1 MARRNLDECNA
12 DRIKKILLLGVE
24 GDKRKIYFE
33 KAVYEAGIDYEFCDW
48 NNFLL
53 FGKRD
58 DLKHCI
64 IKIDAPKWDSSVLND
79 LDKLTNQYKKAL
91 FNLTELPFGAYF
103 NHPMDILELLD
114 KRKCKQKLIQN
125 GIPVTKPIFHAF
137 SKSDELLSFMRE
149 NRLRQV
155 FVKPVTGSGA
165 AGVSALRFEP
175 TKNKIVLYT
184 CAQLLEDK
192 LINTKRMHRLE
203 QDKAVKFLNTLLKL
217 DCIVEKWH
225 RKSHCQSKDNDYFD
239 NNYSFDVRVI
249 VQDGRID
256 YILPRLS
263 KGPITNLHLNNLS
276 IPFNEL
282 NLKKSTVDKLCD
294 VCIKAAACY
303 PRLNSIG
310 LDVLLEEDSEKPYII
325 EMNSQCDLM
334 HKDVYSNN
342 TIYRKQIEIIKNIMV
357 DGYIRKGQKI

>member
-1 MARRNLDECNA
+1 MERRNLDECDA
-12 DRIKKILLLGVE
+12 DRIRKILLLGVE
-24 GDKRKIYFE
+24 GEKRKTYFE
-33 KAVYEAGIDYEFCDW
+33 KAVYEAEIDYEFCDW
-48 NNFLL
+48 NDFLIL
-53 FGKRD
+53 EQRE

-64 IKIDAPKWDSSVLND
+64 IKIDAPKWDSFILND

-91 FNLTELPFGAYF
+91 LALAKQPFGAYF
-103 NHPMDILELLD
+103 NHPIDILELLD

-125 GIPVTKPIFHAF
+125 GIPVTEPIFNSF
-137 SKSDELLSFMRE
+137 SQSDELLSFMRE
-149 NRLRQV
+149 NQLRQV

-165 AGVSALRFEP
+165 AGVSALRFAP

-184 CAQLLEDK
+184 CAQLLENK

-203 QDKAVKFLNTLLKL
+203 QDKAVKFLDALLKL

-225 RKSHCQSKDNDYFD
+225 KKSSCQSRDNDYFD
-239 NNYSFDVRVI
+239 NNYYFDLRVI
-249 VQDGRID
+249 VQDGTID

-276 IPFNEL
+276 IHFNEL
-282 NLKKSTVDKLCD
+282 NLKPSIVDKLCD

-310 LDVLLEEDSEKPYII
+310 LDVLLEKDSEKPYII
-325 EMNSQCDLM
+325 EMNSQGDLM
-334 HKDVYSNN
+334 HKDVYGSN
-342 TIYRKQIEIIKNIMV
+342 TIYRRQIEIIKNIMLN
-357 DGYIRKGQKI
+357 GYI

>member
-1 MARRNLDECNA
+1 MGRRNLDECDA
-12 DRIKKILLLGVE
+12 DRIKKVLLLGVE
-24 GDKRKIYFE
+24 GEKRKIYFE

-53 FGKRD
+53 LEKRK

-91 FNLTELPFGAYF
+91 FILAEQPFGAYF

-125 GIPVTKPIFHAF
+125 NISVTKPIFQVF
-137 SKSDELLSFMRE
+137 STSDELLSFMSK

-175 TKNKIVLYT
+175 ARNKIVLYT
-184 CAQLLEDK
+184 CVQLFKDK
-192 LINTKRMHRLE
+192 LVNTKKIHRLE
-203 QDKAVKFLNTLLKL
+203 QDKAVEFLDVLLQL

-225 RKSHCQSKDNDYFD
+225 KKSSCQSKNNDYLDNQYYFD
-239 NNYSFDVRVI
+239 LRVI
-249 VQDGRID
+249 VQNGTID

-276 IPFNEL
+276 IHFNEL
-282 NLKKSTVDKLCD
+282 NLKTSIVDELCD
-294 VCIKAAACY
+294 VCIRAAACY

-310 LDVLLEEDSEKPYII
+310 LDVLIEKDSEKPYII
-325 EMNSQCDLM
+325 EMNSQGDLM
-334 HKDVYSNN
+334 HKDVYGDNK
-342 TIYRKQIEIIKNIMV
+342 IYRKQIGLIKNIM
-357 DGYIRKGQKI
+357 QNSSLSL

>member
-1 MARRNLDECNA
+1 MGRRNLDECDA

-33 KAVYEAGIDYEFCDW
+33 KAVCEAGIDYEFCDW

-53 FGKRD
+53 LEKRK
-58 DLKHCI
+58 DLKQCI
-64 IKIDAPKWDSSVLND
+64 IKIDAPKWDSSILND

-91 FNLTELPFGAYF
+91 FTLTEQPFGAYF

-125 GIPVTKPIFHAF
+125 GIPVTKPIFHTF
-137 SKSDELLSFMRE
+137 SKSDELLSFMRG
-149 NRLRQV
+149 NQWRQV
-155 FVKPVTGSGA
+155 FIKPVTGSGA
-165 AGVSALRFEP
+165 AGVSALRFVP

-184 CAQLLEDK
+184 CAQLFENK

-203 QDKAVKFLNTLLKL
+203 QDKAVEFLDVLLKL

-225 RKSHCQSKDNDYFD
+225 RKSSCQSKDNDYIDNQYYFD
-239 NNYSFDVRVI
+239 LRVI

-276 IPFNEL
+276 IPFNDL
-282 NLKKSTVDKLCD
+282 NLKKSTIDKLCD

-303 PRLNSIG
+303 PRLNSVG
-310 LDVLLEEDSEKPYII
+310 LDVLLEKDSEKPYII
-325 EMNSQCDLM
+325 EMNAQGDLM
-334 HKDVYSNN
+334 HKDVYGDNI
-342 TIYRKQIEIIKNIMV
+342 IYKRQIELINNIMLKSSL
-357 DGYIRKGQKI
+357 GL

>member
-24 GDKRKIYFE
+24 GEKRKIYFE
-33 KAVYEAGIDYEFCDW
+33 KAVYAAGIDYEFCDW

-53 FGKRD
+53 LEKRD

-79 LDKLTNQYKKAL
+79 LDKLTSQYKKAL
-91 FNLTELPFGAYF
+91 FTLAELPFGTYF

-125 GIPVTKPIFHAF
+125 GIPVTKPIFHMF

-155 FVKPVTGSGA
+155 FVKPVMGSGA

-184 CAQLLEDK
+184 CAQLLKDK

-203 QDKAVKFLNTLLKL
+203 QDKAVEFLNALLKL

-225 RKSHCQSKDNDYFD
+225 KKFHCQSKDNDYFD
-239 NNYSFDVRVI
+239 NNYSFDLRVI
-249 VQDGRID
+249 VQDGKID

-282 NLKKSTVDKLCD
+282 NLKKSTIDKLCD
-294 VCIKAAACY
+294 VCIKTAACY

-310 LDVLLEEDSEKPYII
+310 LDVLLEEGSEEPYII
-325 EMNSQCDLM
+325 EMNSQGDLM
-334 HKDVYSNN
+334 HKDVYSSN